1 MKNVYRI
8 LLIIMVIILILL
20 SILICIKSKDLE
32 KKEEYPPL
40 SPIVEVQT
48 VKEGTIIP
56 VNSVDFFRKYDNARV
71 ESKEIYE
78 TINDFAKNIIP
89 KYSSEI
95 STMGETELKE
105 YYEKSKNGSEDFIEA
120 ETFEEF
126 KRNVEYAKNIS
137 SNAKLVKIS
146 FDSESVE
153 VKDNYITAKIV
164 YEFDDYSILNY
175 NLKIYN
181 YKTEQGKF
189 IYFYM

>member
-78 TINDFAKNIIP
+78 TINGFC
-89 KYSSEI
+89 
-95 STMGETELKE
+95 
-105 YYEKSKNGSEDFIEA
+105 YYELYG
-120 ETFEEF
+120 
-126 KRNVEYAKNIS
+126 
-137 SNAKLVKIS
+137 
-146 FDSESVE
+146 
-153 VKDNYITAKIV
+153 KDCIHHRT
-164 YEFDDYSILNY
+164 S
-175 NLKIYN
+175 
-181 YKTEQGKF
+181 
-189 IYFYM
+189 

>member
-8 LLIIMVIILILL
+8 LLIIMVVILIIL

-120 ETFEEF
+120 KTFEEF
-126 KRNVEYAKNIS
+126 KNNVEYLKNIS

-153 VKDNYITAKIV
+153 VKDDCITAKIV

-175 NLKIYN
+175 NLKVYN